1 MQNNTIKH
9 RLRKSLPKN
18 NIYNSQAAAIV
29 VAVGFAFKLSAAP
42 GIICESYGSSTLW
55 LYLLFTAVEFLIAAL
70 SFAFSRMN
78 GDGILVAVNCK
89 FYKTCCL
96 LSSMWLT
103 MKIVFYFCYCMS
115 YLTHELFTGT
125 QPFLIYVLFLLPV
138 VYLGLKGTRSI
149 ARTAELF
156 AALAVFSIVAN
167 LAFLDMN
174 MDIGRNLPIFSMP
187 PSEFFSKAPHFG
199 LWLGDMFPFAF
210 IRIRNKKMPYITTTA
225 VCVWT
230 LVNVIVMLGIALYGN
245 ALKMVADLLIH
256 IASFNQLSL
265 EIGRMEWTNLF
276 IIIAISIISMA
287 FLYDGAYKTFERATG
302 SATLSK
308 ILCPV
313 AVLVTALTVTSAQTV
328 TDFALGIF
336 GYVLFGIAIAL
347 PSFLVLA
354 ATVKKKKYRHI
365 FACLDDEYPPDPQI
379 ASAMPDSENDGNL
392 KPFSADTQRAQ
403 QGGAE

>member
-1 MQNNTIKH
+1 MQNITIKH

-78 GDGILVAVNCK
+78 GDGMLVAVNCK

-210 IRIRNKKMPYITTTA
+210 IKIRNKKMPYITTTA

-365 FACLDDEYPPDPQI
+365 FACLDDEYTPDPQI
-379 ASAMPDSENDGNL
+379 ESAMPDSENDGNL

>member
-78 GDGILVAVNCK
+78 GDGMLVAVNCK

-336 GYVLFGIAIAL
+336 GYVLFGIAVAL

-365 FACLDDEYPPDPQI
+365 FACLDDEYTPDPQI

>member
-365 FACLDDEYPPDPQI
+365 FACLDDEYTPDPQI

>member
-78 GDGILVAVNCK
+78 GDGMLVAVNCK

-187 PSEFFSKAPHFG
+187 PSEFFSKAPRFG

-230 LVNVIVMLGIALYGN
+230 LINVIVMLGIALYGN

-336 GYVLFGIAIAL
+336 GYVLFGIAVAL

-365 FACLDDEYPPDPQI
+365 FACLDDEYTPDPQI

>member
-1 MQNNTIKH
+1 MQNITIKH

-78 GDGILVAVNCK
+78 GDGMLVAVNCK

-210 IRIRNKKMPYITTTA
+210 IKIRNKKMPYITTTA
-225 VCVWT
+225 VCIWT

-365 FACLDDEYPPDPQI
+365 FACLDDEYTPDPQI
-379 ASAMPDSENDGNL
+379 ESAMPDSENDGNL

>member
-156 AALAVFSIVAN
+156 AALAVF
-167 LAFLDMN
+167 
-174 MDIGRNLPIFSMP
+174 R
-187 PSEFFSKAPHFG
+187 
-199 LWLGDMFPFAF
+199 
-210 IRIRNKKMPYITTTA
+210 
-225 VCVWT
+225 
-230 LVNVIVMLGIALYGN
+230 
-245 ALKMVADLLIH
+245 
-256 IASFNQLSL
+256 
-265 EIGRMEWTNLF
+265 
-276 IIIAISIISMA
+276 
-287 FLYDGAYKTFERATG
+287 
-302 SATLSK
+302 
-308 ILCPV
+308 
-313 AVLVTALTVTSAQTV
+313 
-328 TDFALGIF
+328 
-336 GYVLFGIAIAL
+336 
-347 PSFLVLA
+347 
-354 ATVKKKKYRHI
+354 
-365 FACLDDEYPPDPQI
+365 
-379 ASAMPDSENDGNL
+379 
-392 KPFSADTQRAQ
+392 
-403 QGGAE
+403 

>member
-55 LYLLFTAVEFLIAAL
+55 VYLLFTAVEFLIAAL

-78 GDGILVAVNCK
+78 GDGLLVAVNCK

-187 PSEFFSKAPHFG
+187 PSEFFSKAPHYG

-336 GYVLFGIAIAL
+336 GYVLFGIAVAL

-365 FACLDDEYPPDPQI
+365 FACLDDEYTPDPQI

>member
-9 RLRKSLPKN
+9 RLRKNLPKN
-18 NIYNSQAAAIV
+18 NIYNSQAAAII

-55 LYLLFTAVEFLIAAL
+55 VYLLFTAFELVIAAL
-70 SFAFSRMN
+70 TFAFSRMN
-78 GDGILVAVNCK
+78 GDGLLVAVNCK

-138 VYLGLKGTRSI
+138 VYLGLKGTRAI

-156 AALAVFSIVAN
+156 AVLAVFSIVAN
-167 LAFLDMN
+167 LAFLDTN
-174 MDIGRNLPIFSMP
+174 MDIGRNLPVFSMP
-187 PSEFFSKAPHFG
+187 PSEFFAKAPRFG
-199 LWLGDMFPFAF
+199 LWLGDLFPFAF
-210 IRIRNKKMPYITTTA
+210 VRIRNKKMPYITTSIA
-225 VCVWT
+225 CVWT

-276 IIIAISIISMA
+276 MIIAISIISMA
-287 FLYDGAYKTFERATG
+287 FLYDGANKTFERATG

-313 AVLVTALTVTSAQTV
+313 AVLVTALTVTSTQTV

-336 GYVLFGIAIAL
+336 GYVLFGIAVAL
-347 PSFLVLA
+347 PLFLVIA
-354 ATVKKKKYRHI
+354 AAVKKKKFRHI
-365 FACLDDEYPPDPQI
+365 FDCLDDEYNPNPQVT
-379 ASAMPDSENDGNL
+379 SAMPDSENDGAL

>member
-9 RLRKSLPKN
+9 RLRKNLPKN

-78 GDGILVAVNCK
+78 GDGMLVAVNCK

-210 IRIRNKKMPYITTTA
+210 IKIRNKKMPYITTTA

-336 GYVLFGIAIAL
+336 GYVLFGIAVAL

-365 FACLDDEYPPDPQI
+365 FACLDDEYTPDPQI
-379 ASAMPDSENDGNL
+379 ESAMPDSENDGNL
-392 KPFSADTQRAQ
+392 KPFSADTQKAQ

>member
-9 RLRKSLPKN
+9 RLRKNLPKN

-78 GDGILVAVNCK
+78 GDGMLVAVNCK

-210 IRIRNKKMPYITTTA
+210 IKIRNKKMPYITTTA

-336 GYVLFGIAIAL
+336 GYVLFGIAVAL

-354 ATVKKKKYRHI
+354 ATVKKKKFRHI
-365 FACLDDEYPPDPQI
+365 FACLDDEYTPDPQI
-379 ASAMPDSENDGNL
+379 ESAMPDSENDGNL
-392 KPFSADTQRAQ
+392 KPFSADTQKAQ

>member
-9 RLRKSLPKN
+9 RLRKSLAKN

-55 LYLLFTAVEFLIAAL
+55 VYLLFTAVEFLIAAL

-78 GDGILVAVNCK
+78 GDGMLVAVNCK

-187 PSEFFSKAPHFG
+187 PSEFFSKAPRFG

-210 IRIRNKKMPYITTTA
+210 IRIRNKKMPYITTSA

-230 LVNVIVMLGIALYGN
+230 LINVIVMLGIALYGN

-336 GYVLFGIAIAL
+336 GYVLFGIAVAM

-354 ATVKKKKYRHI
+354 ATVKKRKYRHI
-365 FACLDDEYPPDPQI
+365 FACLDDEYTPDPQI
-379 ASAMPDSENDGNL
+379 ESAMPDSENDGNL
-392 KPFSADTQRAQ
+392 KSFSADTQRAQ

>member
-89 FYKTCCL
+89 FYKICCL

-336 GYVLFGIAIAL
+336 GYVLFGIAVAL

-365 FACLDDEYPPDPQI
+365 FACLDDEYTPDPQI
-379 ASAMPDSENDGNL
+379 ETAMPDSENDGIL
-392 KPFSADTQRAQ
+392 KPFSADTQKAQ

>member
-55 LYLLFTAVEFLIAAL
+55 VYLLFTAVEFLIAAL

-78 GDGILVAVNCK
+78 GDGMLVAVNCK

-347 PSFLVLA
+347 PLFLVLA

-365 FACLDDEYPPDPQI
+365 FACLDDEYTPDPQI
-379 ASAMPDSENDGNL
+379 ESAMPDSENDGNL
-392 KPFSADTQRAQ
+392 KPFSADTQKAQ

>member
-78 GDGILVAVNCK
+78 GDGMLVAVNCK

-138 VYLGLKGTRSI
+138 VYLGLKGTRAI

-230 LVNVIVMLGIALYGN
+230 LINVIVMLGIALYGN

-276 IIIAISIISMA
+276 MIIAISIISMA

-336 GYVLFGIAIAL
+336 GYVLFGIAVAL

-365 FACLDDEYPPDPQI
+365 FACLDDEYTPDPQI

-392 KPFSADTQRAQ
+392 KPFSADTQKAQ

>member
-78 GDGILVAVNCK
+78 GDGMLVAVNCK

-138 VYLGLKGTRSI
+138 VYLGLKGTRAI

-230 LVNVIVMLGIALYGN
+230 LINVIVMLGIALYGN

-276 IIIAISIISMA
+276 MIIAISIISMA

-336 GYVLFGIAIAL
+336 GYVLFGIAVAL

-365 FACLDDEYPPDPQI
+365 FACLDDEYTPDPQI

>member
-9 RLRKSLPKN
+9 RLRKNLPKN
-18 NIYNSQAAAIV
+18 NIYNSQAAAII

-55 LYLLFTAVEFLIAAL
+55 VYLLFTAFELVIAAL
-70 SFAFSRMN
+70 TFAFSRMN
-78 GDGILVAVNCK
+78 GDGLLVAVNCK

-156 AALAVFSIVAN
+156 AVLAVFSIVAN
-167 LAFLDMN
+167 LAFLDTN
-174 MDIGRNLPIFSMP
+174 MDIGRNLPVFAMP
-187 PSEFFSKAPHFG
+187 PSEFFEKAPRFG
-199 LWLGDMFPFAF
+199 LWLGDLFPFAF
-210 IRIRNKKMPYITTTA
+210 VRIRNKKMPYITTSIA
-225 VCVWT
+225 CVWT

-276 IIIAISIISMA
+276 MIIAISIISMA
-287 FLYDGAYKTFERATG
+287 FLYDGANKTFERATG

-313 AVLVTALTVTSAQTV
+313 AVLVTALTVTSTQTV

-336 GYVLFGIAIAL
+336 GYVLFGIAVAL
-347 PSFLVLA
+347 PLFLVIA
-354 ATVKKKKYRHI
+354 AAVKKKKFRHI
-365 FACLDDEYPPDPQI
+365 FACLDDEYNPNPQI
-379 ASAMPDSENDGNL
+379 TSAMPDSENDGML
-392 KPFSADTQRAQ
+392 KPFSTDTQRAQ

>member
-9 RLRKSLPKN
+9 RLRKNLPKN
-18 NIYNSQAAAIV
+18 NIYNSQAAAII

-55 LYLLFTAVEFLIAAL
+55 VYLLFTAFELVIAAL
-70 SFAFSRMN
+70 TFAFSRMN
-78 GDGILVAVNCK
+78 GDGLLVAVNCK

-156 AALAVFSIVAN
+156 AVLAVFSIVAN
-167 LAFLDMN
+167 LAFLDTN
-174 MDIGRNLPIFSMP
+174 MDIGRNLPVFSMP
-187 PSEFFSKAPHFG
+187 PSEFFAKAPRFG
-199 LWLGDMFPFAF
+199 LWLGDLFPFAF
-210 IRIRNKKMPYITTTA
+210 VRIRNKKMPYITTSIA
-225 VCVWT
+225 CVWT
-230 LVNVIVMLGIALYGN
+230 LVNVIVMLGVALYGN

-276 IIIAISIISMA
+276 MIIAISIISMA
-287 FLYDGAYKTFERATG
+287 FLYDGANKTFERATG

-313 AVLVTALTVTSAQTV
+313 AVLVTALTVTSTQTV

-336 GYVLFGIAIAL
+336 GYVLFGIAVAL
-347 PSFLVLA
+347 PLFLVITA
-354 ATVKKKKYRHI
+354 AVKKKKFRHI
-365 FACLDDEYPPDPQI
+365 FACLDDEYNPNPQI
-379 ASAMPDSENDGNL
+379 TSAMPDSENDGAL

>member
-9 RLRKSLPKN
+9 RLRKNLPKN

-336 GYVLFGIAIAL
+336 GYVLFGIAVAL

-365 FACLDDEYPPDPQI
+365 SACLDDEYTPDPQI
-379 ASAMPDSENDGNL
+379 ESAMPDSENDGNL
-392 KPFSADTQRAQ
+392 KPFSADTQKAQ

>member
-42 GIICESYGSSTLW
+42 GIICESYASSTLW

-78 GDGILVAVNCK
+78 GDGMLVAVNCK

-336 GYVLFGIAIAL
+336 GYVLFGIAVAL

-365 FACLDDEYPPDPQI
+365 FACLDDEYTPDPQI

-392 KPFSADTQRAQ
+392 KPFSADTHRAQ

>member
-78 GDGILVAVNCK
+78 GDGMLVAVNCK

-336 GYVLFGIAIAL
+336 GYVLFGIAVAL

-365 FACLDDEYPPDPQI
+365 FACLDDEYTPDPQI

-392 KPFSADTQRAQ
+392 KPFSADTHRAQ

>member
-42 GIICESYGSSTLW
+42 GIICESYASSTLW

-78 GDGILVAVNCK
+78 GDGMLVAVNCK

-336 GYVLFGIAIAL
+336 GYVLFGIAVAL

-365 FACLDDEYPPDPQI
+365 FACLDDEYTPDPQI
-379 ASAMPDSENDGNL
+379 ESAMPDSENDGNL

>member
-9 RLRKSLPKN
+9 RLRKNLPKN
-18 NIYNSQAAAIV
+18 NIYNSQAAAII

-55 LYLLFTAVEFLIAAL
+55 VYLLFTAFELVIAAL
-70 SFAFSRMN
+70 TFAFSRMN
-78 GDGILVAVNCK
+78 GDGLLVAVNCK

-96 LSSMWLT
+96 LSSIWLT

-138 VYLGLKGTRSI
+138 IYLGLKGTRSI

-156 AALAVFSIVAN
+156 AVLAVFSIVAN
-167 LAFLDMN
+167 LAFLDTN
-174 MDIGRNLPIFSMP
+174 MDIGRNLPVFSMP
-187 PSEFFSKAPHFG
+187 PSEFFAKAPRFG
-199 LWLGDMFPFAF
+199 LWLGDLFPFAF
-210 IRIRNKKMPYITTTA
+210 IRIRNKKMPYITTSIA
-225 VCVWT
+225 CVWT

-276 IIIAISIISMA
+276 MIIAISIISMA
-287 FLYDGAYKTFERATG
+287 FLYDGANKTFERATG

-313 AVLVTALTVTSAQTV
+313 AVLVTALTVTSTQTV

-336 GYVLFGIAIAL
+336 GYVLFGIAVAL
-347 PSFLVLA
+347 PLFLVIA
-354 ATVKKKKYRHI
+354 AAVKKKKFRHI
-365 FACLDDEYPPDPQI
+365 FACLDDEYNPNPQI
-379 ASAMPDSENDGNL
+379 TSAMPDSENDGML
-392 KPFSADTQRAQ
+392 KPFSVDTQRTQ

>member
-9 RLRKSLPKN
+9 RLRKNLPKN
-18 NIYNSQAAAIV
+18 NIYNSQAAAII

-55 LYLLFTAVEFLIAAL
+55 VYLLFTAFELVIAAL
-70 SFAFSRMN
+70 TFAFSRMN
-78 GDGILVAVNCK
+78 GDGLLVAVNCK

-156 AALAVFSIVAN
+156 AVLAVFSIVAN
-167 LAFLDMN
+167 LAFLDTN
-174 MDIGRNLPIFSMP
+174 MDIGRNLPVFSMP
-187 PSEFFSKAPHFG
+187 PSEFFAKAPRFG
-199 LWLGDMFPFAF
+199 LWLGDLFPFAF
-210 IRIRNKKMPYITTTA
+210 VRIRNKKMPYITTSIA
-225 VCVWT
+225 CVWT

-276 IIIAISIISMA
+276 MIIAISIISMA
-287 FLYDGAYKTFERATG
+287 FLYDGANKTFERATG

-313 AVLVTALTVTSAQTV
+313 AVLVTALTVTSTQTV

-336 GYVLFGIAIAL
+336 GYVLFGIAVAL
-347 PSFLVLA
+347 PLFLVIA
-354 ATVKKKKYRHI
+354 AAVKKKKFRHI
-365 FACLDDEYPPDPQI
+365 FDCLDDEYNPNPQI
-379 ASAMPDSENDGNL
+379 TSAMPDSENDGVL
-392 KPFSADTQRAQ
+392 KPFSADTKRAQ